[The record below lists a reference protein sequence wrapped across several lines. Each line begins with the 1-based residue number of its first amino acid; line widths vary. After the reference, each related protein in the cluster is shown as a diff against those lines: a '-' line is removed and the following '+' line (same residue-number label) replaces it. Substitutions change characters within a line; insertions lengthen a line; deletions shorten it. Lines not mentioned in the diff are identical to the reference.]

1 MLAHVHPTLYQ
12 QECES
17 CRQTPFKVNGGPW
30 GSGKVK
36 GKRHGQVGGEVIEL
50 QLFREVVER
59 K

>member
-17 CRQTPFKVNGGPW
+17 CRQTPFKANGGLW
-30 GSGKVK
+30 GKVK
-36 GKRHGQVGGEVIEL
+36 GKRHGQVGGEIIEL
-50 QLFREVVER
+50 RIFREVVER